1 MNAIA
6 DNNRRA
12 PSLYE
17 IERSLQM
24 LMQDREETQD
34 PEELAAIDA
43 AIQEYIGKEISK
55 VDRVR
60 AYIRYCES
68 KEQAAKQ
75 AAAEATSYAQI
86 WANRISRVRAAAV
99 VAMEATGAKRLEGT
113 AGSLSI
119 RGNGGVQPLFIDNPE
134 LLPDDCCR
142 MEGWIDVDIWEWICR
157 SYGAPFPDTEAQ
169 MKRVPDNVAI
179 RARLLEDCPTCGGHG
194 WYADGDFSKSPPEH
208 IQVEC
213 EACGGTG
220 KQGVPGAHLGE
231 RGISLVVR

>member
-1 MNAIA
+1 MNAITE
-6 DNNRRA
+6 REHKL
-12 PSLYE
+12 SLYE
-17 IERSLQM
+17 IEKSLQM
-24 LMQDREETQD
+24 LFQDREETQD

-99 VAMEATGAKRLEGT
+99 AAMEATGAKRLEGT

-119 RGNGGVQPLFIDNPE
+119 RGNGGVQPLIIDNPE

-142 MEGWIDVDIWEWICR
+142 MEGWVRADWWAYVLRETGLTTDRFE
-157 SYGAPFPDTEAQ
+157 
-169 MKRVPDNVAI
+169 MKRVPYPAAI
-179 RARLLEDCPTCGGHG
+179 RAKLLEDCQLCDGLGEYDVDTVPPVMETCRECGG
-194 WYADGDFSKSPPEH
+194 S
-208 IQVEC
+208 
-213 EACGGTG
+213 G

-231 RGISLVVR
+231 RGVSLVVR